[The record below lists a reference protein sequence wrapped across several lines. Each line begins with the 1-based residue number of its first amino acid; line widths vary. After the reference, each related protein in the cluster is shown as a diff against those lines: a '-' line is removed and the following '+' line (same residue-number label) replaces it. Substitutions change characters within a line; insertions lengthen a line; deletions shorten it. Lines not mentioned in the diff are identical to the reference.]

1 MWKRLVTGLG
11 AAAALMLAVGC
22 TSPASPVGASS
33 SAPAPRSGISSSA
46 STPSARSASN
56 GSGELPQLTLRPASG
71 PVGTYVTISGQ
82 LNPDQVRANEP
93 EFQRPAYFNLIT
105 MSLSAARKTRATAR
119 PGQRALRAVN

>member
-33 SAPAPRSGISSSA
+33 SAPAPRSGVSTAASA
-46 STPSARSASN
+46 VSTSA
-56 GSGELPQLTLRPASG
+56 GPGGLPQLQLRPASG

-82 LNPDQVRANEP
+82 LNPDQVRATEP